1 MMIKKLVSYCLILSM
16 CLSVVCF
23 SSPEAALALE
33 QEQISKVVADLGFIA
48 DDKEAQNEVT
58 RGEFATIALKL
69 YGIPVSDEHSVG
81 VETPFADV
89 PKEHYKSA
97 DILKANK
104 MGILNGYGDGNFYP
118 EKTVLLSEAVKILMD
133 LLGYSDFIAYRGGY
147 PVGYMTEASKIDMT
161 VGINKNYD
169 SPVTY
174 GELSQMIYSILDETL
189 VQISGMGEDSM
200 NFGKDPMV
208 TFLSKYHK
216 IYKGTGVLSGTAVT
230 RINAAYDSDFAAENT
245 VIIKHGKRTFKE

>member
-1 MMIKKLVSYCLILSM
+1 M
-16 CLSVVCF
+16 CF
-23 SSPEAALALE
+23 SFVCLKAPEAALALE
-33 QEQISKVVADLGFIA
+33 EEQMSEVVSNLGFISES
-48 DDKEAQNEVT
+48 KEASAEVT
-58 RGEFATIALKL
+58 RGEFATIALRL
-69 YGIPVSDEHSVG
+69 YGIEVSDEHSVG

-89 PKEHYKSA
+89 AKEHYKSA

-133 LLGYSDFIAYRGGY
+133 LLGYSDFIAYVGGY
-147 PVGYMTEASKIDMT
+147 PVGYMTEAAKIDMT

-174 GELSQMIYSILDETL
+174 GELSQMIYSILDEPL
-189 VQISGMGEDSM
+189 VQIAGIGADSM
-200 NFGKDPMV
+200 NFGKDPQV

-230 RINAAYDSDFAAENT
+230 RINTAY
-245 VIIKHGKRTFKE
+245 